1 MLQSFL
7 CTQTLLNKTESNK
20 NLKNCRKEQLHGN
33 FVHRISINM
42 QQLET
47 MEILVRFRLLTS
59 DFRNNKLL
67 AATFWNV
74 SKRMIL
80 AAVFA

>member
-20 NLKNCRKEQLHGN
+20 NLKNCRKEQLHRN

-59 DFRNNKLL
+59 DFRNKKLL
-67 AATFWNV
+67 AATF
-74 SKRMIL
+74 
-80 AAVFA
+80 